1 MRTTMAV
8 VVVAML
14 LVATGV
20 TLSAKRV
27 AQLEQHELEHESAPQ
42 SLKAAR
48 SNKGSTA
55 VSARLDQVTL
65 RAGEKAVFEVC
76 SDDGM
81 PKERWRGALD
91 FVVFQ
96 LKPLKLLLRVPLDPA
111 HLDVVKRNTR
121 GACLALGGGA
131 LESDGPHA
139 IDAVWPG
146 KPFPQQLA
154 DTSLRVRVL
163 AREPLTTTDRTP
175 VLLIAAGALLLVLG
189 LFATRLRAATDVPQ
203 LPATSQALLTL
214 AIGFAVIVAGWLASA
229 YVGPFGPTWG
239 LLKTAALAAI
249 EVTAAVV
256 LALWAVR
263 SQPVIASLGL
273 DAPQR
278 SPWIAL
284 GLAPVVGVGLMYSAT
299 FALRLVPSTG
309 ESAIE
314 TFISWPSGML
324 AFAAIGVL
332 VPLCEEIFFR
342 GFVYGHARAFGEP
355 AAFVITA
362 VSFIALHAAQTW
374 GNWGSLLSITITGVV
389 LTALRAG
396 TGSTLVPA
404 LAHIVYNLGLTLRSF

>member
-1 MRTTMAV
+1 MRTTWV
-8 VVVAML
+8 VVVLACA
-14 LVATGV
+14 LVASGV
-20 TLSAKRV
+20 MWSAQRV

-42 SLKAAR
+42 TLGAAR
-48 SNKGSTA
+48 GNKGSTS

-65 RAGEKAVFEVC
+65 RAGENAVFEVC

-81 PKERWRGALD
+81 PAASWLGAVD

-96 LKPLKLLLRVPLDPA
+96 LKPLKLLLRVPLDQA

-121 GACLALGGGA
+121 GACLALGGGV
-131 LESDGPHA
+131 LEADGPHA

-146 KPFPQQLA
+146 KAFPQKL
-154 DTSLRVRVL
+154 DDSNLRVRVL
-163 AREPLTTTDRTP
+163 AREPLTSSDRTP

-189 LFATRLRAATDVPQ
+189 LFVTRLRTGRAEIT
-203 LPATSQALLTL
+203 LPAASPTAIAL
-214 AIGFAVIVAGWLASA
+214 AAGFAVIVAGWFASA
-229 YVGPFGPTWG
+229 YLGPSGPTWG

-249 EVTAAVV
+249 EVAAAVLLAMFV
-256 LALWAVR
+256 ARSHPIIDSLALH
-263 SQPVIASLGL
+263 
-273 DAPQR
+273 APAR
-278 SPWIAL
+278 APWIAL
-284 GLAPVVGVGLMYSAT
+284 GIAPLIGVALMFSAT

-342 GFVYGHARAFGEP
+342 GFVYGQARVFGP
-355 AAFVITA
+355 VAAFAITA

-374 GNWGSLLSITITGVV
+374 GNWGSLLSITITGTV

-396 TGSTLVPA
+396 TGSTLIPA
-404 LAHIVYNLGLTLRSF
+404 LAHIVYNLGLTLRSL